1 MKQSNF
7 FAMLFRMKYINR
19 WALMRNSREETLSE
33 HCLEVALIAHC
44 LATIRNKRF
53 GGNADADRAAVIG
66 LLHDSS
72 EIITG
77 DLPTPVKY
85 YNSDI
90 KTAYKQLENEASH
103 RLLNM
108 LPEDL
113 REEYEPFFSKRD
125 DDAELWQLCKA
136 ADKIS
141 ALIKCTD
148 ERKMGNPEFREA
160 EKSTLRHIKD
170 LGLPE
175 ADVFIK
181 EFLPAFGLTLDELNK
196 E

>member
-19 WALMRNSREETLSE
+19 WALMRSSREETLSE
-33 HCLEVALIAHC
+33 HCLEVAIIAHC
-44 LATIRNKRF
+44 LATIRNRRF

-90 KTAYKQLENEASH
+90 KTAYKQLEKEADL

-113 REEYEPFFSKRD
+113 REDYEPFFEPREG
-125 DDAELWQLCKA
+125 DAELWQLCKA

-141 ALIKCTD
+141 ALIKCTE
-148 ERKMGNPEFREA
+148 ERKMGNPEFKEA
-160 EKSTLRHIKD
+160 ERSTLTHIKK
-170 LGLPE
+170 LGVPE

-181 EFLPAFGLTLDELNK
+181 EFLPPFGLTLDELNK

>member
-1 MKQSNF
+1 
-7 FAMLFRMKYINR
+7 MLFRMKYINR
-19 WALMRNSREETLSE
+19 WAPYEKFEETLSIV
-33 HCLEVALIAHC
+33 LRWPLIAQR

-53 GGNADADRAAVIG
+53 GGNADVDRAAVIG

-90 KTAYKQLENEASH
+90 KTAYKQLENEAGL

-113 REEYEPFFSKRD
+113 REEYEPFFFSKEMMTPSFGSFARRPT
-125 DDAELWQLCKA
+125 K
-136 ADKIS
+136 
-141 ALIKCTD
+141 
-148 ERKMGNPEFREA
+148 FRL
-160 EKSTLRHIKD
+160 S
-170 LGLPE
+170 
-175 ADVFIK
+175 
-181 EFLPAFGLTLDELNK
+181 
-196 E
+196 

>member
-1 MKQSNF
+1 MPTPTAPQS
-7 FAMLFRMKYINR
+7 
-19 WALMRNSREETLSE
+19 S
-33 HCLEVALIAHC
+33 
-44 LATIRNKRF
+44 
-53 GGNADADRAAVIG
+53 G

-90 KTAYKQLENEASH
+90 KTAYKQLENEASL

-141 ALIKCTD
+141 AL
-148 ERKMGNPEFREA
+148 
-160 EKSTLRHIKD
+160 
-170 LGLPE
+170 
-175 ADVFIK
+175 
-181 EFLPAFGLTLDELNK
+181 
-196 E
+196 

>member
-19 WALMRNSREETLSE
+19 WALMRSSREETLSE
-33 HCLEVALIAHC
+33 HCLEVAIIAHC
-44 LATIRNKRF
+44 LATIRNRRF

-90 KTAYKQLENEASH
+90 KTAYKQLEKEADL

-113 REEYEPFFSKRD
+113 REDYEPFFEPREQ
-125 DDAELWQLCKA
+125 DAELWQLCKA

-141 ALIKCTD
+141 ALIKCT
-148 ERKMGNPEFREA
+148 E
-160 EKSTLRHIKD
+160 
-170 LGLPE
+170 
-175 ADVFIK
+175 
-181 EFLPAFGLTLDELNK
+181 
-196 E
+196 